1 MSPLLQTR
9 LAASAAITLLAGGC
23 ASLGGNV
30 KGDFSCRAP
39 EGTCAPTSV
48 IDAEATGSSAA
59 SKVVTFVA
67 RGALEPSLR
76 TLQIVIAAYSDDAG
90 RQHEARVVH
99 VALPNPPAEIW
110 RAPLKGREVLR
121 SIGNSL
127 SSSETGAALPPKS
140 STSPSPYLP
149 QQLFIPS
156 QPASAEPGAPAPV
169 PGAPDRYASPDQV
182 PHPLSDDDFSVS
194 PDEGDRP

>member
-1 MSPLLQTR
+1 MSPLLQSR
-9 LAASAAITLLAGGC
+9 LIVSAAITLLAGGC

-48 IDAEATGSSAA
+48 IDAEATGSSTA
-59 SKVVTFVA
+59 SKTVTFA
-67 RGALEPSLR
+67 SRNALESSLR
-76 TLQIVIAAYSDDAG
+76 TLQIVIAAYRDSAG

-99 VALPNPPAEIW
+99 VALPEAPAESW

-127 SSSETGAALPPKS
+127 SNLKTVEAAAPSS
-140 STSPSPYLP
+140 STPSSPYLP
-149 QQLFIPS
+149 EQLFIPS
-156 QPASAEPGAPAPV
+156 QPASAEPGASAPV
-169 PGAPDRYASPDQV
+169 PGASDRYASPDRV
-182 PHPLSDDDFSVS
+182 PHPHSDDHFSVS

>member
-1 MSPLLQTR
+1 MSPHMKTR
-9 LAASAAITLLAGGC
+9 LAASAAIALLVGGC

-59 SKVVTFVA
+59 PKAATFV
-67 RGALEPSLR
+67 GQSALESSLR
-76 TLQIVIAAYSDDAG
+76 TLQIVIAAYRDGAG
-90 RQHEARVVH
+90 RQHEARVIR
-99 VALPNPPAEIW
+99 VALPDTPAGGW

-127 SSSETGAALPPKS
+127 SNLKTVEAAAPSS
-140 STSPSPYLP
+140 STPSSPYLP
-149 QQLFIPS
+149 EQLFIPS

-169 PGAPDRYASPDQV
+169 PGASDRYASPDRV
-182 PHPLSDDDFSVS
+182 PHTDFDDDFSVS
-194 PDEGDRP
+194 PEEGDRP

>member
-1 MSPLLQTR
+1 MSRLLQTR
-9 LAASAAITLLAGGC
+9 LAASAAIALLASGC

-48 IDAEATGSSAA
+48 IDAEATGSSTA
-59 SKVVTFVA
+59 SKAVTFVA
-67 RGALEPSLR
+67 RGAVDPSLR
-76 TLQIVIAAYSDDAG
+76 TLQIVIAAYRDGAG

-99 VALPNPPAEIW
+99 VALPEAPAESW
-110 RAPLKGREVLR
+110 RAPLKSREVLR

-127 SSSETGAALPPKS
+127 SSSETGAALPPNS
-140 STSPSPYLP
+140 SAPSSPYLP
-149 QQLFIPS
+149 EQLFIPS
-156 QPASAEPGAPAPV
+156 QPASAEPGAQAPV
-169 PGAPDRYASPDQV
+169 PGVPDRNASPDRV
-182 PHPLSDDDFSVS
+182 PHPHSDDHFSVS